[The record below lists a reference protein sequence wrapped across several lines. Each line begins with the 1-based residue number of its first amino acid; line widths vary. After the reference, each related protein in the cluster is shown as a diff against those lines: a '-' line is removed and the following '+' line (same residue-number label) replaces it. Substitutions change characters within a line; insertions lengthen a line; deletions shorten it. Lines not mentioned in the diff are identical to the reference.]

1 MVLSII
7 LILSYIFIP
16 VLLIYLS
23 ERFTV
28 VEKVGA
34 VLLAYAIGLLLGN
47 SGLIEHVGN
56 YKNIQEIFNN
66 ITIPLALPLLLFPLD
81 IKRWIKNAG
90 KALVALIVL
99 LFSVIVSVALG
110 YFVFE
115 HKIDDAWKVSGMLM
129 GVYSGGTPN
138 LASITAMLNVSPEDF
153 VMVNTLDIIVS
164 SVYLLFLMTAGK
176 YLFRKILPKY
186 KFNELTIE
194 NGNYQDE
201 NNYKG
206 IFKKENIFP
215 VLKAVGYS
223 LLIVII
229 SIGISFLI
237 TRTISM
243 LVLILSITTL
253 SIAASLLKQVNSIQY
268 TFQTGMYL
276 IVVFCMV
283 VASMA
288 DISKLGAVA
297 FDILEYISFVVF
309 GSLIIKTL
317 LSKIFKIDAD
327 TLIVSS
333 TALICSPPFV
343 PVMAGILKNKQ
354 IIVTGLT
361 IGIIGYAVGNYL
373 GVTIAYLLK

>member
-81 IKRWIKNAG
+81 IKKWIKNAG